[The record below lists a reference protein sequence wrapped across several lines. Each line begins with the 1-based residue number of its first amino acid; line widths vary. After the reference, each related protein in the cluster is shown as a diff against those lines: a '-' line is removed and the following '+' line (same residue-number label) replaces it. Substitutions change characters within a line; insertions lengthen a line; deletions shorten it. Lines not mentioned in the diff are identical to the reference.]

1 MILTADVRAGARR
14 QLDALSPQCQRVS
27 PPPGVV
33 VTRAQAKI
41 HSILYSAPST
51 PARLCVYVSLSA
63 SPAHLVCI
71 GISMHNA
78 QKMAKWKTL
87 FCCRWHFAFSIA
99 LKKEMCLISIQSNF
113 DNAAANTNNTLT
125 HTHTQKSCCHLSLC
139 NCTNKQHTLMH
150 THTHTRCFQASA
162 AAFVVRAKEK

>member
-1 MILTADVRAGARR
+1 MIPTADVRAGVRR

-41 HSILYSAPST
+41 HSILCSAPST
-51 PARLCVYVSLSA
+51 PAARLCVCVSLSA
-63 SPAHLVCI
+63 SPAHPVCI

-99 LKKEMCLISIQSNF
+99 RKKEMCLISIQSNF
-113 DNAAANTNNTLT
+113 DNAAANTDNTYREKL
-125 HTHTQKSCCHLSLC
+125 LP
-139 NCTNKQHTLMH
+139 
-150 THTHTRCFQASA
+150 
-162 AAFVVRAKEK
+162 FVFVQLH

>member
-1 MILTADVRAGARR
+1 MIPTADVRAGARR

-41 HSILYSAPST
+41 HSILCSAPST
-51 PARLCVYVSLSA
+51 PAARLCVCVSLSA
-63 SPAHLVCI
+63 SPAHPVCI

-99 LKKEMCLISIQSNF
+99 RKKEMCLISIQSNF
-113 DNAAANTNNTLT
+113 DNAAANTHKHTQRKVVAICLCAIALTSTHSYALT
-125 HTHTQKSCCHLSLC
+125 HTRVASKPVQLLLLC
-139 NCTNKQHTLMH
+139 EPRKNK
-150 THTHTRCFQASA
+150 
-162 AAFVVRAKEK
+162 

>member
-1 MILTADVRAGARR
+1 MIPTADVRAGARR

-41 HSILYSAPST
+41 HSILCSAPST
-51 PARLCVYVSLSA
+51 PAARLCVCVSLSA
-63 SPAHLVCI
+63 SPAHPVCI

-99 LKKEMCLISIQSNF
+99 RKKEMCLISIQSNF
-113 DNAAANTNNTLT
+113 DNAAANADNTYREKL
-125 HTHTQKSCCHLSLC
+125 LP
-139 NCTNKQHTLMH
+139 
-150 THTHTRCFQASA
+150 
-162 AAFVVRAKEK
+162 FVFVQLH